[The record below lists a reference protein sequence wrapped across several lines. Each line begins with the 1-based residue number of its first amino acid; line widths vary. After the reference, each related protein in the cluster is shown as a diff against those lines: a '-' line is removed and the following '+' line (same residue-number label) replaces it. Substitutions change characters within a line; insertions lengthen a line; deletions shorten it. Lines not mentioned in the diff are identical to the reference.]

1 MDKVRRIPTPFKRR
15 LQYFR
20 ARVLSL
26 VIWAGAVGLVAVLW
40 GERAVRVDT
49 PGMVEA
55 RQAMVAPA
63 QSGALKSVTVDL
75 FDQVAASQVVARLDD
90 SAVRAQLAVA
100 ESDLKRLEA
109 NVRATELQLKQD
121 AVLRNVDAFART
133 RTYAM
138 RIERFRI
145 DRLNLLIDLENSQ
158 VTLQGLAATLDR
170 EKGLR
175 QKNIISDQELDN
187 AKYQHD
193 ALDKKIK
200 ATQAAVGVIDDQIKE
215 ARTQESGAT
224 PPALTDETLEVALG
238 PVREEV
244 SVQLKRVEELKV
256 ARLALVLTAPLQGVV
271 SYIYKREGETVMA
284 GDPILAIADPRS
296 MRIVNYVEQ
305 GKPVAPAE
313 GMMVEVRR
321 RTRPMQVAQA
331 RIVKVAPHVEPVP
344 ATLLPNPRMTVFALR
359 VLVDMP
365 FSMLAPPDAS
375 STWTIA
381 PVRPGEVLD
390 VRYSV
395 PRRLGR

>member
-1 MDKVRRIPTPFKRR
+1 MDLVRRIPIPFRRR
-15 LQYFR
+15 LQYLR

-26 VIWAGAVGLVAVLW
+26 AIWAAAVALVAALW
-40 GERAVRVDT
+40 SERSVRVDT

-55 RQAMVAPA
+55 RQAMVAPG
-63 QSGALKSVTVDL
+63 QNGTLKSVTVDL
-75 FDQVAASQVVARLDD
+75 FDQVTASQVVARLDD
-90 SAVRAQLAVA
+90 STLRAQLAVA
-100 ESDLKRLEA
+100 ESDVKRLEA
-109 NVRATELQLKQD
+109 KVRATEFQLKQEATMRD
-121 AVLRNVDAFART
+121 VDAFART

-138 RIERFRI
+138 RIERLRV

-158 VTLQGLAATLDR
+158 VMLQGLAVSLDR
-170 EKGLR
+170 EKSLR
-175 QKNIISDQELDN
+175 QKNIVSDEEVDSV
-187 AKYQHD
+187 KYQHD
-193 ALDKKIK
+193 ALEKKIK
-200 ATQAAVGVIDDQIKE
+200 ATQAAITVIDGQIEE
-215 ARTQESGAT
+215 ARAQEQGAT
-224 PPALTDETLEVALG
+224 PPAMTDDSFEVALG

-271 SYIYKREGETVMA
+271 SYVYKREGETVMA
-284 GDPILAIADPRS
+284 GDPVLAIADPRS
-296 MRIVNYVEQ
+296 MRIINYVEQ

-344 ATLLPNPRMTVFALR
+344 ATLLANPRMPVFALR

-365 FSMLAPPDAS
+365 FSMLVPADESGGPTFAPP
-375 STWTIA
+375 
-381 PVRPGEVLD
+381 RPGEVLD

>member
-1 MDKVRRIPTPFKRR
+1 MDLVRRIPIPFRRR
-15 LQYFR
+15 LQYLR

-26 VIWAGAVGLVAVLW
+26 AIWAAAVALVAALW
-40 GERAVRVDT
+40 SERSVRVDT

-63 QSGALKSVTVDL
+63 QNGTLKSVTVDL
-75 FDQVAASQVVARLDD
+75 FDQVTASQVVARLDD
-90 SAVRAQLAVA
+90 STLRAQLAVA
-100 ESDLKRLEA
+100 ESDVKRLEA
-109 NVRATELQLKQD
+109 KVRATEFQLKQEATMRD
-121 AVLRNVDAFART
+121 VDAFART

-138 RIERFRI
+138 RIERLRV

-158 VTLQGLAATLDR
+158 VMLQGLAVSLDR
-170 EKGLR
+170 EKSLR
-175 QKNIISDQELDN
+175 QKNIVSDEEVDSV
-187 AKYQHD
+187 KYQHD
-193 ALDKKIK
+193 ALEKKIK
-200 ATQAAVGVIDDQIKE
+200 ATQAAITVIDGQIEE
-215 ARTQESGAT
+215 ARAQEQGAT
-224 PPALTDETLEVALG
+224 PPAMTDDSFEVALG

-271 SYIYKREGETVMA
+271 SYVYKREGETVMA
-284 GDPILAIADPRS
+284 GDPVLAIADPRS
-296 MRIVNYVEQ
+296 MRIINYVEQ

-344 ATLLPNPRMTVFALR
+344 ATLLANPRMPVFALR

-365 FSMLAPPDAS
+365 FSMLVPADESGGPTFAPP
-375 STWTIA
+375 
-381 PVRPGEVLD
+381 RPGEVLD